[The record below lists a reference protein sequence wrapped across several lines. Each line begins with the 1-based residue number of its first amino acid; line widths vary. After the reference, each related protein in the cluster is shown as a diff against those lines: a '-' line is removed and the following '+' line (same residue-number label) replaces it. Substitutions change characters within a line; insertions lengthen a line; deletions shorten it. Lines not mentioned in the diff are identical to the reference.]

1 MSFLVGIAG
10 GSASGKTSI
19 LNDLQK
25 YFEPGMVAVVSQ
37 DNYYLDRE
45 LQALDYRGE
54 INFDL
59 PSAIDREAFAT
70 DGETLLSGRSIYR
83 KEYTFTNPDAAL
95 SLIKILPAPILII
108 EGLFIFYYSELQT
121 KLDLPVY
128 INARDDV
135 KLERRL
141 SRDAL
146 KRSYPETDV
155 RYRWE
160 NHVVPC
166 YRNYLRPY
174 PDHCDVIIANNGSY
188 KKGLEVLVSHLRGKA
203 SESMGNHD
211 HAFKVALK

>member
-1 MSFLVGIAG
+1 MSYLVGIAG

-19 LNDLQK
+19 LNDLRK
-25 YFEPGMVAVVSQ
+25 CFEPGMVAVVSQ

-59 PSAIDREAFAT
+59 PSAIDREAFAA
-70 DGETLLSGRSIYR
+70 DVETLLSGKPIYR
-83 KEYTFTNPDAAL
+83 KEYTFNNPDATPG
-95 SLIKILPAPILII
+95 LIEILPAPILII
-108 EGLFIFYYSELQT
+108 EGLFVFYYSELQT
-121 KLDLPVY
+121 KLDLQVY
-128 INARDDV
+128 IDARDDV

-141 SRDAL
+141 RRDAL
-146 KRSYPETDV
+146 ERGYPETDV

-174 PDHCDVIIANNGSY
+174 RDHCDVIIANNGSY

-203 SESMGNHD
+203 AEGTERQK
-211 HAFKVALK
+211 HAMKVGIK